1 MKKILLT
8 GAKGMVGQNI
18 LNHDSAK
25 LFNWLTPSRNELDLT
40 SQNIVELYI
49 HQNHPDFVIHAAGM
63 VGGIQANI
71 NSPIDFLVNNMRIGM
86 NVIHSS
92 MLAGVP
98 KLLNLGSSCMY
109 PRNAPNPLQEKMV
122 LSGEFEPTNEGY
134 ALAKVASAKLC
145 QYISQH
151 PANYLYKT
159 AIPSNLYGH
168 YDDFGLDR
176 SHMIPAVIDKLH
188 RAKANNTN
196 NVEIWGDGMSRREF
210 MFAHDLADF
219 IFYTL
224 KNFDLMP
231 EILNIGV
238 GTDLTINE
246 YYRIIA
252 KEVGYEGSFSYDLA
266 KPSGMNQKLL
276 DISNLDEFG
285 WCASTSL
292 AQGIKKTYQHYLE
305 FCL

>member
-1 MKKILLT
+1 
-8 GAKGMVGQNI
+8 
-18 LNHDSAK
+18 
-25 LFNWLTPSRNELDLT
+25 
-40 SQNIVELYI
+40 
-49 HQNHPDFVIHAAGM
+49 
-63 VGGIQANI
+63 
-71 NSPIDFLVNNMRIGM
+71 
-86 NVIHSS
+86 
-92 MLAGVP
+92 
-98 KLLNLGSSCMY
+98 MY
-109 PRNAPNPLQEKMV
+109 VFAVR
-122 LSGEFEPTNEGY
+122 
-134 ALAKVASAKLC
+134 
-145 QYISQH
+145 
-151 PANYLYKT
+151 
-159 AIPSNLYGH
+159 AIPV
-168 YDDFGLDR
+168 
-176 SHMIPAVIDKLH
+176 PAVIDKLH